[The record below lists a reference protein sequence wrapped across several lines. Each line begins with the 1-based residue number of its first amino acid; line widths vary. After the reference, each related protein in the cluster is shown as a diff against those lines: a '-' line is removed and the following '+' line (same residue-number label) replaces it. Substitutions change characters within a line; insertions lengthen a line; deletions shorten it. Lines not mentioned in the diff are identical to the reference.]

1 MEYSRNIPMIFK
13 ELLNNILK
21 HAHATRVTISL
32 DEIYKNGIHL
42 TLADNGCG
50 FDDNEIRKG
59 QGINNIITRTKRI
72 NGTIDI
78 DSEKGKGTVVGLKIR
93 IKPIVTH

>member
-21 HAHATRVTISL
+21 HSHATKVNISL
-32 DEIYKNGIHL
+32 DEIHKNGIHL

-50 FDDNEIRKG
+50 FDENEIRKG
-59 QGINNIITRTKRI
+59 QGINNIMTRTKRI

-78 DSEKGKGTVVGLKIR
+78 NSEEGKGTVVDLKIR
-93 IKPIVTH
+93 IKPTVTH